1 MRTSRGAEPG
11 WAYESGRSHDKQDT
25 RACFVVT
32 AIIDGIAQGVAV
44 LSNMLG

>member
-1 MRTSRGAEPG
+1 MSCQAQLR
-11 WAYESGRSHDKQDT
+11 WAYDSGRSHDKQDT
-25 RACFVVT
+25 HACFVVK